1 MKNSYIRNS
10 ATVLALLAGVSI
22 AMAQAPSQ
30 NAPAGSPAAPKAQTM
45 PSSPSTQS
53 SPNSMNQN
61 SALQLNASQKTA
73 IFQSVT
79 KEKVK
84 TPPPANLSLSVGA
97 QVPASVE
104 LYALPANIVSTVP
117 ATKQYKYTVAQNQVV
132 LVDPASMKI
141 VEIIKQ

>member
-1 MKNSYIRNS
+1 MNFHIRTS

-22 AMAQAPSQ
+22 AVAQTPSQ
-30 NAPAGSPAAPKAQTM
+30 NAPAGSTPKAQTM
-45 PSSPSTQS
+45 PNSPSTS
-53 SPNSMNQN
+53 GSMNQS
-61 SALQLNASQKTA
+61 SALQLSASQKTA
-73 IFQSVT
+73 IFKSVT

-84 TPPPANLSLSVGA
+84 SPPPANLSLSVGA

-104 LYALPANIVSTVP
+104 LYALPANVVSTVP
-117 ATKQYKYTVAQNQVV
+117 ATKEFKYTVARNQVV